1 MQVTAFILDLESAN
15 KKETKAPEKIEFV
28 YREVNSLPKLFN
40 TA

>member
-1 MQVTAFILDLESAN
+1 MTAFILDLESAN
-15 KKETKAPEKIEFV
+15 KKNETKAPEKIEFV